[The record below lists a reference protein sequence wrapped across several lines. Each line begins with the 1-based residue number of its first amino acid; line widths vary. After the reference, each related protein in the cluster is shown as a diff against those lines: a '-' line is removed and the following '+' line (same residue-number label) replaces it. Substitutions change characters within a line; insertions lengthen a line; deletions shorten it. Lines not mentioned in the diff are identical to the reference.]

1 MKTIKN
7 VNIDN
12 KNVII
17 RCDLNVPIENGIIKD
32 ETRIIESLPTLKYVI
47 ERANKVIIL
56 SHLGRIKS
64 KEDLKN
70 NSLLIVCN
78 RLKELLNLDIA
89 FYNYEDNKSI
99 VDNNKIIMFE
109 NTRYFDIDNKKE
121 SNNDLELARYFSSFG
136 DIFIND
142 AFGVSHRNCASLT
155 GISEFLDTY
164 AGFLVE
170 KEVNNLQ
177 KIKDNPDKPFTV
189 ILGGAKVKDKIGV
202 IENLISKTDKL
213 VIVGAMAF
221 TFLKAQNIEV
231 GKSIVDTENL
241 EYAKNLLENYSDK
254 IILPKDA
261 YVSKEFSNDS
271 SKILKNINDIKVD
284 DIALDIGPET
294 IKYIYEEIKES
305 KTIFLNGPAGAFELE
320 NYEYGT
326 KELLDVLTKIKAFVV
341 IGGGDSAYA
350 AVKFGYKDKFNHIS
364 TGGGAALEYLEGKV
378 LPGIKII
385 L

>member
-241 EYAKNLLENYSDK
+241 EYAKKLLENYSDK